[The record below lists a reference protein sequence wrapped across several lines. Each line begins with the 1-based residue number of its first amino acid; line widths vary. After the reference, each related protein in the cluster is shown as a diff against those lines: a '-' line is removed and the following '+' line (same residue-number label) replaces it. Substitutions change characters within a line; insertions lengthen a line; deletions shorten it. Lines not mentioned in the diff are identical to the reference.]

1 LVAECFNDF
10 FINVAK
16 DIGNVTVVDK
26 NHPSIIEINKN
37 KKDIPNLEFK
47 EISDE
52 FVHKQINKTSAKK
65 ATIPVSFATF
75 IKKSLKHSDN
85 MKQPAAILVLPVL

>member
-1 LVAECFNDF
+1 VVPNQRIFGLLSSRLLPTKVAILLKISYSEKDEIINDQNMVAECFNDF

-37 KKDIPNLEFK
+37 KKRY
-47 EISDE
+47 
-52 FVHKQINKTSAKK
+52 T
-65 ATIPVSFATF
+65 
-75 IKKSLKHSDN
+75 
-85 MKQPAAILVLPVL
+85 

>member
-1 LVAECFNDF
+1 MKSYYQNMVECFNDF

-37 KKDIPNLEFK
+37 KKIYLILNLKKYF
-47 EISDE
+47 
-52 FVHKQINKTSAKK
+52 FLYLMNLYINK
-65 ATIPVSFATF
+65 
-75 IKKSLKHSDN
+75 
-85 MKQPAAILVLPVL
+85 

>member
-1 LVAECFNDF
+1 MVAECLNDF

-37 KKDIPNLEFK
+37 KKIYLILNLK
-47 EISDE
+47 
-52 FVHKQINKTSAKK
+52 KYLMNLYINK
-65 ATIPVSFATF
+65 
-75 IKKSLKHSDN
+75 
-85 MKQPAAILVLPVL
+85 